1 MEVVGNA
8 EGLLWGV
15 DGRRGR
21 KLGKGFA
28 EDRHPH
34 TRNAEGE
41 MLMSVCVSD
50 SGEWAEEEE
59 EEDAEEEEEESY
71 VYSGAN
77 AVNEEDPER
86 DRAEAGFK
94 VKTLLNATSGW
105 HLF

>member
-1 MEVVGNA
+1 MVGNA
-8 EGLLWGV
+8 EGLQWGV

-34 TRNAEGE
+34 TRNTEGE

-50 SGEWAEEEE
+50 GGEWAEEEE
-59 EEDAEEEEEESY
+59 EEEEEESY
-71 VYSGAN
+71 VYSGAS

-86 DRAEAGFK
+86 DRAEAG
-94 VKTLLNATSGW
+94 
-105 HLF
+105 

>member
-1 MEVVGNA
+1 VEVVGNA

-34 TRNAEGE
+34 TRNTEGE

-50 SGEWAEEEE
+50 GGEGAEEEE
-59 EEDAEEEEEESY
+59 EEEEEESY

-86 DRAEAGFK
+86 DRAEAG
-94 VKTLLNATSGW
+94 
-105 HLF
+105 